1 MNCLFR
7 KEINTLITMDIGKM
21 NWNGMRVSSTIQ
33 NLPITSVKT
42 KTGFISYVYNRLIL
56 VHEQFWLI

>member
-1 MNCLFR
+1 
-7 KEINTLITMDIGKM
+7 MDIGKM

-42 KTGFISYVYNRLIL
+42 KTGFISYVNNRLIL